1 MANSADAPF
10 SSFLSRLRKW
20 SHRVALGQKLAIA
33 VVSAA
38 VVFGIATYLV
48 LADPAPVVRYPQ
60 LKPILFVSDLSLLA
74 GVAVV
79 VATGFV
85 RIWVRRRAGA
95 AGSRMHTRI
104 VALFSLVAVLPA
116 VIVAGFSALFM
127 QLALETLFSA
137 PISTAV
143 QESVAVAEAYVGEY
157 RKTIQADVL
166 RMAADLN
173 HDAARLMSDPAWLNQ
188 ALNLETQARALSEA
202 VLIDRFGHVLARSG
216 LAFAPDFEKIP
227 ASAFE
232 KADAGDVVILTQPGE
247 KRFLAEDR
255 VRALVRL
262 DNFIGD
268 YLYVDRSLE
277 PEVLS
282 HLARAQ
288 EAAQGYRELESK
300 RSSTEINFAVVF
312 FGISLLLLLSSIA
325 FGLAVATRLVRPI
338 SGMIDAAERVRGGDL
353 TARVVE
359 SDADDEMTILGRAFN
374 RMTAQLQSQR
384 GELIDANQ
392 QLDQRRRFTE
402 AVLAGVSAGVIG
414 LDAAGRIHLPNP
426 SATRLLGTPAHELA
440 DKLLAEAVPEMA
452 GLLIDAR
459 ERPGRP
465 IQAQVN
471 LTRGGVM
478 RNLLVAVVT
487 EMNDDEIQGFVVT
500 FDDITQLVSA
510 QRTAAWADVA
520 RRIAHEIKNPLTPI
534 QLSAERLKRKYMKE
548 IVSDPEVFTKCTDTI
563 IRQVG
568 DIGRMVDEFSS
579 FARLPAP
586 VFRTENLAELVRQ
599 ALFLQH
605 VAHAEVD
612 YVASLPEG
620 AVPLRCDARQL
631 AQVMTNLLQNAA
643 DSIDARRA
651 ADAGAPRGRIEVR
664 LLQKRGEIS
673 VEVIDNGRG
682 LPVENRS
689 RLTEPYVTTRTKG
702 TGLGLAIVKKI
713 MEEHAGELLLDDAE
727 GGGACIRLLFRTA
740 AGEADGMMRE
750 RAATGGEN
758 AEVVAMAGERSA
770 RGA

>member
-1 MANSADAPF
+1 MANSADVLT
-10 SSFLSRLRKW
+10 SYTLSGLRKW
-20 SHRVALGQKLAIA
+20 SHRVALGQKLAIV

-48 LADPAPVVRYPQ
+48 LADPTPVLRYPQ
-60 LKPILFVSDLSLLA
+60 LKPVLFIGDLSLLA
-74 GVAVV
+74 AVAVV

-85 RIWVRRRAGA
+85 RVWVRRRAGA

-116 VIVAGFSALFM
+116 IVVAGFSALFL

-166 RMAADLN
+166 RMAGDLN
-173 HDAARLMSDPAWLNQ
+173 RDAPRLMSDPAWLNQ
-188 ALNLETQARALSEA
+188 ALNVETQARALSEA
-202 VLIDRFGHVLARSG
+202 ILIDRAGHVLARSE
-216 LAFAPDFEKIP
+216 LSLTTDFEKVP
-227 ASAFE
+227 PGVFD
-232 KADAGDVVILTQPGE
+232 KADAGDVVILTQQSE
-247 KRFLAEDR
+247 NRFLAEDR

-262 DNFIGD
+262 DSFVGD

-282 HLARAQ
+282 HLTRAQ
-288 EAAQGYRELESK
+288 QAAQGYRELESK
-300 RSSTEINFAVVF
+300 RSTTEINFAVVF

-353 TARVVE
+353 MARVVE

-384 GELIDANQ
+384 SELVDANL

-426 SATRLLGTPAHELA
+426 SATRLLGMSAGDLA
-440 DKLLAEAVPEMA
+440 GKLLADAVPEMA
-452 GLLIDAR
+452 QPLIDAR

-465 IQAQVN
+465 VQAQVN
-471 LTRGGVM
+471 LIRRGTA
-478 RNLLVAVVT
+478 RNLLVGVVT
-487 EMNDDEIQGFVVT
+487 EMANEEIQGFVVT

-534 QLSAERLKRKYMKE
+534 QLSAERLRRKYMKE
-548 IVSDPEVFTKCTDTI
+548 IVTDPEVFAKCTETI

-586 VFRTENLAELVRQ
+586 VFKSEDLVELVRQ

-605 VAHAEVD
+605 VAHAEID
-612 YVASLPEG
+612 YVANVPET

-643 DSIDARRA
+643 DSIEARHA
-651 ADAGAPRGRIEVR
+651 ADAAAPRGRIEVR
-664 LLQKRGEIS
+664 LVQRRGELA

-682 LPVENRS
+682 LPIENRG
-689 RLTEPYVTTRTKG
+689 RLTEPYVTTRSKG

-713 MEEHAGELLLDDAE
+713 MEEHGGELLLDDAD

-740 AGEADGMMRE
+740 VHGTDEVAPELPQADRRGAGP
-750 RAATGGEN
+750 
-758 AEVVAMAGERSA
+758 VAMTAERSG